1 MAARR
6 PPFDM
11 AEPRKIDARNAPVAL
26 DLRDFTSGEREL
38 LVRFAKLLREG
49 RARPE
54 ARGEALRLWHSYS
67 ALPPAIDDKD
77 EADRIA
83 LDAVADA
90 RGGA

>member
-1 MAARR
+1 
-6 PPFDM
+6 M
-11 AEPRKIDARNAPVAL
+11 AEPRRIDPRSAAEAL

-38 LVRFAKLLREG
+38 LVRFADLLREG

-67 ALPPAIDDKD
+67 ALPPAIDDN
-77 EADRIA
+77 ADAERIA